1 MDIAERIRY
10 LQEARKLPEV
20 VPSIKLQKVLAKS
33 RVETLIEKLPGLKK
47 VEVNKELIEGGKKM
61 VIVARWPTQDERIQ
75 NQLIISVR
83 EDSVSFIG
91 DTPSNQYLR
100 MEGTE
105 ISNRDLAEEY
115 LARTFVN
122 PSKIN
127 VGSKN

>member
-1 MDIAERIRY
+1 MSVVERIKK
-10 LQEARKLPEV
+10 LHEARKELV
-20 VPSIKLQKVLAKS
+20 VAPSPKLQEVLAKS
-33 RVETLIEKLPGLKK
+33 GVETLVGNLSKLTKI
-47 VEVNKELIEGGKKM
+47 EVNKELIEGGKKM
-61 VIVARWPTQDERIQ
+61 VIAAKWPTQDKGVQ
-75 NQLIISVR
+75 NQLIVSVR

-100 MEGTE
+100 MECTE
-105 ISNRDLAEEY
+105 ISNRGLVEEY